1 MFNDKYSMINDEKY
15 FSANTKLTQKS
26 QTLIIGRLLIIFLL
40 LVVSWIWNNGRLKL
54 SFEDFARA
62 NEEEFVVTIKLVAT

>member
-1 MFNDKYSMINDEKY
+1 MINDEKY

-54 SFEDFARA
+54 SFEDFPGDLFLLMIRRK
-62 NEEEFVVTIKLVAT
+62 FPTIQREA